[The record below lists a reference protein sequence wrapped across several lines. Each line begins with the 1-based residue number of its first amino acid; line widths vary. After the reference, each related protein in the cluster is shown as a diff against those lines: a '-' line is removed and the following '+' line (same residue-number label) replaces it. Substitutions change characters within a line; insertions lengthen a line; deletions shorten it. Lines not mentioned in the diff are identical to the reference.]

1 MSFQKHQLTTKK
13 QGKYFY
19 TIGPYAKPALSI
31 KSGDIVIIE
40 TQDAFGGKLKNEN
53 TIPSDVEKLPF
64 VNPVNGPIF
73 IEGAKGGDTL
83 KITIESILPR
93 GKQPRG
99 TTCLELNFGGLVGT
113 DESPILS
120 PPLTELVRKVPVTI
134 EGVKWNKNITFPYK
148 PFIGTIG
155 TSPLIDSINTLTPG
169 KHGGNMDL
177 SDICPGNVL
186 YLPVQVEGAFLYL
199 GDCHA
204 VQGDGELCGV
214 AIEFPTYTTIKVEIL
229 EKRTLEWPR
238 LEGDDFIMS
247 IGSVRPMENAIRIAY
262 YDLIQWMVSDYGFD
276 KLDAYFILGQVGQVH
291 LGNMVNPNYTVG
303 AFINKKYLS

>member
-19 TIGPYAKPALSI
+19 TIGPYAKPVLSI
-31 KSGDIVIIE
+31 KSGDIVVIE
-40 TQDAFGGKLKNEN
+40 TEDAFGGKVKNEN
-53 TIPSDVEKLPF
+53 IKPSDVEKLPF
-64 VNPVNGPIF
+64 VNPANGPIF

-93 GKQPRG
+93 GKQPCG
-99 TTCLELNFGGLVGT
+99 TTCLVMNFGGLVGT

-120 PPLTELVRKVPVTI
+120 PPLTELSRKVPVTT
-134 EGVKWNKNITFPYK
+134 EGIKWNENITFPYK

-177 SDICPGNVL
+177 SDICPGNIL
-186 YLPVQVEGAFLYL
+186 YLPIQVDGALLYM

-204 VQGDGELCGV
+204 LQGDGELSGT

-229 EKRTLEWPR
+229 EKWTLEWPR

-247 IGSVRPMENAIRIAY
+247 IGSTRPMDNATRIAY
-262 YDLIQWMVSDYGFD
+262 HDLIQWMVSDYGFD

-291 LGNMVNPNYTVG
+291 LGNMVNPNYTMG
-303 AFINKKYLS
+303 AFIEKKYLS

>member
-1 MSFQKHQLTTKK
+1 MSSQVLQLTTKK

-19 TIGPYAKPALSI
+19 TIGPYTKPVLST
-31 KSGDIVIIE
+31 KNGDTIVIE

-53 TIPSDVEKLPF
+53 TKPSDVEKLPF

-73 IEGAKGGDTL
+73 IKGAKRGDTL
-83 KITIESILPR
+83 KIIIESILPR
-93 GKQPRG
+93 GKQPSG
-99 TTCLELNFGGLVGT
+99 TTCLVLNFGGLAGT

-120 PPLTELVRKVPVTI
+120 PPLAELVRKVPVTI

-177 SDICPGNVL
+177 SDICPGNIL

-214 AIEFPTYTTIKVEIL
+214 AIEFPTYTTIKVEVL

>member
-1 MSFQKHQLTTKK
+1 MSLQKHQLTTKK

-19 TIGPYAKPALSI
+19 TIGPYAKPVLSI
-31 KSGDIVIIE
+31 KSGDTVVIE

-53 TIPSDVEKLPF
+53 TKPSDVEKLPF
-64 VNPVNGPIF
+64 VNPANGPIF
-73 IEGAKGGDTL
+73 IEGAKRGDTL

-93 GKQPRG
+93 GEQPRG
-99 TTCLELNFGGLVGT
+99 TTCLVSNFGGLTGT
-113 DESPILS
+113 DESPTLN
-120 PPLTELVRKVPVTI
+120 PPLPELVRKVPVTT
-134 EGVKWNKNITFPYK
+134 EGIKWNENITFPYK

-177 SDICPGNVL
+177 SDICPGNIL

-214 AIEFPTYTTIKVEIL
+214 AIEIPTYTTIRVEIL
-229 EKRTLEWPR
+229 RGWALEWPR
-238 LEGDDFIMS
+238 LESSNFIMS
-247 IGSVRPMENAIRIAY
+247 IGSARPMENAARIAY
-262 YDLIQWMVSDYGFD
+262 YDLIKWMVSDFDFD
-276 KLDAYFILGQVGQVH
+276 KWDAYFILGQVGQVH
-291 LGNMVNPNYTVG
+291 LGNMVDPNYTMG
-303 AFINKKYLS
+303 AFIKKKYLF

>member
-1 MSFQKHQLTTKK
+1 MSFQKHRLTTKK

-19 TIGPYAKPALSI
+19 TIGPYAKPVLSI
-31 KSGDIVIIE
+31 KSGDMVVIE

-53 TIPSDVEKLPF
+53 TKPSDVEKLPF

-73 IEGAKGGDTL
+73 IEGAKRGDTL
-83 KITIESILPR
+83 KIIIKSILPR
-93 GKQPRG
+93 GEQPSG
-99 TTCLELNFGGLVGT
+99 TTCLVLNFGGLVGT

-120 PPLTELVRKVPVTI
+120 PPLTELVKKVPVTI
-134 EGVKWNKNITFPYK
+134 EGVKWNKNIAFPYK

-247 IGSVRPMENAIRIAY
+247 IGSARPMDNATRIAY

-303 AFINKKYLS
+303 AFIKKKYLS